1 VTDWQILENRIE
13 LRIYWPHTGRIVGLF
28 IDLLVNRN
36 RLSLL
41 VETSAEAGPIQRG
54 YTFYDAD

>member
-1 VTDWQILENRIE
+1 
-13 LRIYWPHTGRIVGLF
+13 
-28 IDLLVNRN
+28 LVVSNN
-36 RLSLL
+36 KLYQL